1 VTTANAHMFQFD
13 TDAFAR
19 FAAAD
24 KDREFPSVA
33 YIPGISGESFTATHW
48 LQWIVND
55 SQAIRAADPRLRV
68 SIRIDQ
74 GIYTVCVNDSRRP
87 EGGFTESDAQEYVCP
102 WEDDPEQPGAFEATG
117 ESIARENLTNICA
130 VANKIYQEYE
140 ATRMRTAVA
149 HAIALVNGA
158 LAQAEA
164 NRTYVGPLSRIEA
177 PQLIKVLTD
186 VGSGLASVNGYL
198 TKAGAR

>member
-1 VTTANAHMFQFD
+1 
-13 TDAFAR
+13 
-19 FAAAD
+19 
-24 KDREFPSVA
+24 
-33 YIPGISGESFTATHW
+33 
-48 LQWIVND
+48 
-55 SQAIRAADPRLRV
+55 
-68 SIRIDQ
+68 
-74 GIYTVCVNDSRRP
+74 RRP

-140 ATRMRTAVA
+140 ATRMRAAVA

-164 NRTYVGPLSRIEA
+164 NRTYMGPLSRIEA
-177 PQLIKVLTD
+177 PQLIKILAD